1 MFNLNLIKYVFFLI
15 LTANDK
21 ILIYIYEIIISF
33 FNDLLSL

>member
-1 MFNLNLIKYVFFLI
+1 MFNKYLIKYIYFLI
-15 LTANDK
+15 LPANDK